1 VWAGPLSGNRLV
13 VALWNRCSDTA
24 NVTMKLPAVGLDGYA
39 AYYVRDLW
47 KVSQKVSIA
56 ANLKHWVNKK
66 TLLMESAL
74 FLFSMKLYRKMS

>member
-24 NVTMKLPAVGLDGYA
+24 NVTMKLPTVGLDGYA
-39 AYYVRDLW
+39 AYSVRDLW

>member
-1 VWAGPLSGNRLV
+1 MWAGPLSGNRLV

-39 AYYVRDLW
+39 AYSVRDLW

>member
-1 VWAGPLSGNRLV
+1 
-13 VALWNRCSDTA
+13 
-24 NVTMKLPAVGLDGYA
+24 MKLPTVGLDGYA
-39 AYYVRDLW
+39 AYSVRDLW

>member
-1 VWAGPLSGNRLV
+1 
-13 VALWNRCSDTA
+13 
-24 NVTMKLPAVGLDGYA
+24 MKLPAVGLDGYA